1 MGWFDHNMGSWG
13 WPGMLFA
20 MAVFWGL
27 LITVIVLV
35 LHFRGRSGTP
45 TADTGALGAAEL
57 LLAERFARGEIDENE
72 YRGRLEALHEAL
84 HTAGRS

>member
-27 LITVIVLV
+27 LITAVVLV
-35 LHFRGRSGTP
+35 LRFRRRSGTP
-45 TADTGALGAAEL
+45 PAATGALGAAER
-57 LLAERFARGEIDENE
+57 LLAERFARGEIDESE
-72 YRGRLEALHEAL
+72 YRGRLDALHDAP
-84 HTAGRS
+84 HTAGRP